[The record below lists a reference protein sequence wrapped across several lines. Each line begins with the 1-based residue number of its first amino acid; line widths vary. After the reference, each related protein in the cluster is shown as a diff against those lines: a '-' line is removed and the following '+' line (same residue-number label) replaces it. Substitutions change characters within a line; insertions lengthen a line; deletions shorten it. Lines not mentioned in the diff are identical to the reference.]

1 MTYHRIR
8 FAVIGGDLRQIKLI
22 NLLASKGYQ
31 VNMFGF
37 DNKNIDSGVNLFNNI
52 RELISDADI
61 IVGPIPCS
69 RDNKTVY
76 SDYLDSSIMLEDIFK
91 NISEDK
97 IFMAGSI
104 TPQIKEIAEQYPF
117 KVIDLLEREELAILN
132 AIPTAEGAILY
143 AMGNSEITI
152 HGSKCL
158 VLGFGKCGKVLA
170 HKLKGLD
177 ADLTVEARKAEDL
190 ALIKSYGYKALYLQD
205 LEKFIGDYDFIFN
218 TIPAL
223 ILNRDLLQKI
233 KKSALIIDIA
243 SKPGGVDYSAAKE
256 LGIQAILAPSLPGKV
271 APESAALIIYETILN
286 VIRDMGVI
294 I

>member
-37 DNKNIDSGVNLFNNI
+37 DNKNIDSRVNLFNNI

-76 SDYLDSSIMLEDIFK
+76 SDYLDSSTMLEDIFK

-243 SKPGGVDYSAAKE
+243 SKPGGVEYSAAKE

>member
-1 MTYHRIR
+1 
-8 FAVIGGDLRQIKLI
+8 
-22 NLLASKGYQ
+22 
-31 VNMFGF
+31 MFGF
-37 DNKNIDSGVNLFNNI
+37 DNKNIDSRVNLFNNI

-76 SDYLDSSIMLEDIFK
+76 SDYLDSSTMLEDIFK

>member
-37 DNKNIDSGVNLFNNI
+37 DNKNIDSRVNLFNNI

-143 AMGNSEITI
+143 AIGNSEITI

>member
-37 DNKNIDSGVNLFNNI
+37 DNKNIDSRVNLFNNI

-132 AIPTAEGAILY
+132 AIPTAEGAIFY

>member
-1 MTYHRIR
+1 LTYHRIR

-37 DNKNIDSGVNLFNNI
+37 DNKNIDSRVNLFNNI

-76 SDYLDSSIMLEDIFK
+76 SDYLDSSTMLEDIFK

>member
-1 MTYHRIR
+1 LTYHRIR

>member
-37 DNKNIDSGVNLFNNI
+37 DNKNIDSRVNLFNNI

-76 SDYLDSSIMLEDIFK
+76 SDYLDSSTMLEDIFK

>member
-37 DNKNIDSGVNLFNNI
+37 DNKNIDSRVNLFNNI

-143 AMGNSEITI
+143 AMVNSEITI

>member
-1 MTYHRIR
+1 LTYHRIR

-37 DNKNIDSGVNLFNNI
+37 DNKNIDSRVNLFNNI